1 MDQRTR
7 STIGI
12 VSIEELAA
20 APGLDLLRGIIDG
33 RYPIPPIAELL
44 GFYLAEVDFGRAVF
58 RSTPEFKHYN
68 PLGTV
73 HGGYAATLLDSCM
86 GCAIHSTLAVGV
98 GYTTLEFK
106 VTLIRAI
113 TDETGVVTAE
123 GRILNSG
130 RRAASAEG
138 RLTDAKGRLLAHGTT
153 TCLVFD
159 LPVGAKPSAAPR

>member
-1 MDQRTR
+1 MDQRTM

-12 VSIEELAA
+12 VPIEELAS
-20 APGLDLLRGIIDG
+20 APGLELLRGIIDG

-44 GFYLAEVDFGRAVF
+44 GFQLTEVDLGRAVF
-58 RSTPEFKHYN
+58 QGTPEFKHYN
-68 PLGTV
+68 PLGMV

-86 GCAIHSTLAVGV
+86 GCSVHSTLPVGV

-106 VTLIRAI
+106 ITLIRAI
-113 TDETGVVTAE
+113 TDETGIVTAE

-130 RRAASAEG
+130 RRAATAEG

-159 LPVGAKPSAAPR
+159 LPVGAKSSSARG

>member
-1 MDQRTR
+1 MDERTR
-7 STIGI
+7 PTVGVVTPDLLGGS
-12 VSIEELAA
+12 S
-20 APGLDLLRGIIDG
+20 GLEFLRGIIDG
-33 RYPIPPIAELL
+33 KHPIPPIADLV
-44 GFYLAEVDFGRAVF
+44 GFALTEVEFGRVVF
-58 RSTPEFKHYN
+58 QGMPEFKHYN

-86 GCAIHSTLAVGV
+86 GCCVHSTLPVGV

-113 TDETGVVTAE
+113 TAETGPVTAE
-123 GRILNSG
+123 GRILNAG
-130 RRAASAEG
+130 RRAATAEG

-159 LPVGAKPSAAPR
+159 MAAAPKRST

>member
-7 STIGI
+7 STSGI
-12 VSIEELAA
+12 VPIEALAA
-20 APGLDLLRGIIDG
+20 VPGLEVMRGIIDG
-33 RYPIPPIAELL
+33 RYPVPPIAELL
-44 GFYLAEVDFGRAVF
+44 GFQLTEIDFGRAVF
-58 RSTPEFKHYN
+58 QSTPEFKHYN

-86 GCAIHSTLAVGV
+86 GCCVHSTLPVGV
-98 GYTTLEFK
+98 GFTTLEFK
-106 VTLIRAI
+106 VTLIRAM
-113 TDETGVVTAE
+113 TDGTGMVTAE

-130 RRAASAEG
+130 RRAAAAEG

-159 LPVGAKPSAAPR
+159 LPVGTKPSFARG

>member
-1 MDQRTR
+1 MDDRTKL
-7 STIGI
+7 TIGVVPI
-12 VSIEELAA
+12 DTLATVS
-20 APGLDLLRGIIDG
+20 GLVFLRGVIDG
-33 RYPIPPIAELL
+33 RYPVPPIADLL
-44 GFYLAEVDFGRAVF
+44 GFWLTEVEFGRAVF
-58 RSTPEFKHYN
+58 QGTPEFKHYN

-86 GCAIHSTLAVGV
+86 GCCVHSTLPVGV

-106 VTLIRAI
+106 VTLIRAM
-113 TDETGVVTAE
+113 TAETGPVTAE

-130 RRAASAEG
+130 RRAATAEG

-159 LPVGAKPSAAPR
+159 LPADEKRRSASN

>member
-1 MDQRTR
+1 MDQRTK

-20 APGLDLLRGIIDG
+20 VPGLDLLRGIIDG

-44 GFYLAEVDFGRAVF
+44 GFHLAEVDFGRAVF

-86 GCAIHSTLAVGV
+86 GCAIHSTLPVGV

-159 LPVGAKPSAAPR
+159 LPVGAKPSSAPR

>member
-1 MDQRTR
+1 MDQRTKA
-7 STIGI
+7 TIGI

-44 GFYLAEVDFGRAVF
+44 GFHLAEVDFGRAVF

-86 GCAIHSTLAVGV
+86 GCAIHSTLPVGV

-123 GRILNSG
+123 GHILNSG

-159 LPVGAKPSAAPR
+159 LPVGAKPSSAPR

>member
-7 STIGI
+7 STSGI
-12 VSIEELAA
+12 VPIEALAA
-20 APGLDLLRGIIDG
+20 VPGLEVMRGIIDG
-33 RYPIPPIAELL
+33 RYPVPPIAELL
-44 GFYLAEVDFGRAVF
+44 GFQLTEIDFGRAVF
-58 RSTPEFKHYN
+58 QSTPEFKHYN

-86 GCAIHSTLAVGV
+86 GCCVHSTLPVGV
-98 GYTTLEFK
+98 GFTTLEFK
-106 VTLIRAI
+106 VTLIRAM
-113 TDETGVVTAE
+113 TDETGMVTAE

-130 RRAASAEG
+130 RRTATAEG

-159 LPVGAKPSAAPR
+159 LPVDTKPSSARG

>member
-1 MDQRTR
+1 MDERTR
-7 STIGI
+7 PTVGVVTPDLLGAS
-12 VSIEELAA
+12 S
-20 APGLDLLRGIIDG
+20 GLEFLRGIVDG
-33 RYPIPPIAELL
+33 KHPVPPIADLV
-44 GFYLAEVDFGRAVF
+44 GFTLTEVDFGRVVF
-58 RSTPEFKHYN
+58 HSTPEFKHYN

-86 GCAIHSTLAVGV
+86 GCCVHSTLPVGV

-113 TDETGVVTAE
+113 TAETGPVTAE
-123 GRILNSG
+123 GRILNAG
-130 RRAASAEG
+130 RRAATAEG

-159 LPVGAKPSAAPR
+159 MAAAPKRSA

>member
-7 STIGI
+7 STSGI
-12 VSIEELAA
+12 VPIEALAA
-20 APGLDLLRGIIDG
+20 VPGLEVMRGIIDG
-33 RYPIPPIAELL
+33 RYPVPPIAELL
-44 GFYLAEVDFGRAVF
+44 GFQLTEIDFGRAVF
-58 RSTPEFKHYN
+58 QSTPEFKHYN

-86 GCAIHSTLAVGV
+86 GCCVHSTLPVGV
-98 GYTTLEFK
+98 GFTTLEFK
-106 VTLIRAI
+106 VTLIRAM
-113 TDETGVVTAE
+113 TDGTGMVTAE

-130 RRAASAEG
+130 RRAATAEG

-159 LPVGAKPSAAPR
+159 LPVGAKPSSARD